1 MPRSMT
7 LSAFGKSNWRVEVR
21 LPATTCRLR
30 TSGVEYLTEAC
41 LTWNQNARYLWT
53 TIETNHCGY
62 LMNQTFISRAA
73 SASLVT
79 VALLAA
85 GCADMGE
92 RERGTAAGAGIGAA
106 AGAIVGSATG
116 GKAGSGAVIGGAL
129 GAIAGNL
136 WSKRQEDRRAAMEQ
150 ATRGTGVDVSRTQD
164 NQLKINIPSDLS
176 FDFGSDAIKPE
187 MRGVLDTFANS
198 LRGDSDSRLT
208 IVGHT
213 DSVGSP
219 AVNDPLS
226 LARARSVRDYL
237 AERGV
242 SPSRISIEGRGE
254 REPIADNSTERGRAQ
269 NRRVEMFLREPSA

>member
-1 MPRSMT
+1 MNHMYT
-7 LSAFGKSNWRVEVR
+7 TR
-21 LPATTCRLR
+21 LA
-30 TSGVEYLTEAC
+30 V
-41 LTWNQNARYLWT
+41 
-53 TIETNHCGY
+53 
-62 LMNQTFISRAA
+62 
-73 SASLVT
+73 ASLV
-79 VALLAA
+79 VAALLAA

-176 FDFGSDAIKPE
+176 FDFGSDAIKSE

-198 LRGDSDSRLT
+198 LRGDPNARLT
-208 IVGHT
+208 IIGHT

-242 SPSRISIEGRGE
+242 SPARVSIEGRGE
-254 REPIADNSTERGRAQ
+254 REPIADNSTEKGRAQ
-269 NRRVEMFLREPSA
+269 NRRVEMFLREPNA